1 MMRDQYHK
9 VLRRHLEKY
18 WKEQPITPEM
28 SALLTAIDQSFVYY
42 DRDRDLM
49 ERAME
54 VSSTELTASIRRIS
68 KELEQN
74 REAHQRIRQSEHLL
88 HSITNNLQEAVF
100 RRTLDGRM
108 VFANQA
114 FIHLFGYDSLDEVLN
129 VPRAE
134 FYARPK
140 DRFKLFDLDQRVSS
154 VRGIEIQFKRKDG
167 SRFWGLASSTK
178 SIDIEGVP
186 HIDGAIVDITAQ
198 KQTEEELRKI
208 NEDLQKTNA
217 ELDRFV
223 YSASHDLRAPLMS
236 LLGLINIMELEKK
249 KDNSEHLD
257 LMRRSIIKLDHFIKE
272 IIDYSYNARTSLEF
286 AHVDFAELIDAAF
299 EQFEYID
306 NASMIERS
314 VEIIEEVPF
323 YSDTKRIRTVFNN
336 LISNALRYHNRQIP
350 NPIVKI
356 KIQSTARYCIIEIED
371 NGIGIAD
378 EHLDHVFRMFY
389 RATTEKTGSGLGL
402 YIVKEAIDKL
412 EGSVQLSSTLGKGT
426 TFVIT
431 LPNRGA
437 SLAQYV

>member
-299 EQFEYID
+299 EQFE
-306 NASMIERS
+306 
-314 VEIIEEVPF
+314 
-323 YSDTKRIRTVFNN
+323 
-336 LISNALRYHNRQIP
+336 
-350 NPIVKI
+350 
-356 KIQSTARYCIIEIED
+356 
-371 NGIGIAD
+371 
-378 EHLDHVFRMFY
+378 
-389 RATTEKTGSGLGL
+389 
-402 YIVKEAIDKL
+402 
-412 EGSVQLSSTLGKGT
+412 
-426 TFVIT
+426 
-431 LPNRGA
+431 
-437 SLAQYV
+437 